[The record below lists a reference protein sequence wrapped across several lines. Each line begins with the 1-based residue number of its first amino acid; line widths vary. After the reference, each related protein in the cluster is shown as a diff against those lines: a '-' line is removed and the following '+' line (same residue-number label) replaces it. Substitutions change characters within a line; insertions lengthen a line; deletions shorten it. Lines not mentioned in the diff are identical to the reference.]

1 MSTGGASGAVA
12 ALGPCKV
19 LVADA
24 LAPSGL
30 EVLRAAPGLEVEVAT
45 GLAPDALRARIGA
58 YQALVVRSATQVTA
72 EVLAAADNLR
82 LIGRAGIGVD
92 NVDVEAATARG
103 VIVMNT
109 PTANATTTAEH
120 ALALIFALAR
130 RVPQA
135 TASMKAG
142 KWEKKKFEGR
152 EITGRT
158 LGVVGMGNIGRI
170 VAQRAQALQMKVV
183 AFDPFLSDEAA
194 AKQGVERVAL
204 DDLLARADFVTVHTP
219 FNDQTRGLLGA
230 AAFDKMKRGAYV
242 VCAARG
248 GIVDEAALAE
258 ALRSGKLAGA
268 ALDVFAEEPPP
279 KDHPLFA
286 LDGFICTPHL
296 GASTEE
302 AQDKVSREIAQQ
314 VVDFLRDG
322 TVRNA
327 VNAPVPSPEERKSL
341 APYLTLAR
349 KLGALA
355 SQLWPEG
362 SREITVEFVGGVTE
376 RATRPITAE
385 LLVGLL
391 SGQLDLKVNVVNAA
405 HVARERG
412 LRVTE
417 VHRAE
422 PGDYANEVNL
432 RITGAGALHVL
443 GGAVLVE
450 GGPRLV
456 RIDGVR
462 VELVPAGYVLF
473 VRNEDRPGVIGR
485 IGTLLGERQ
494 VNISHLQVGVDQPTG
509 QAIALWST
517 DSAVTSQDIAEVR
530 RLPHVVSAMQVKL

>member
-1 MSTGGASGAVA
+1 VA